1 MKYRKTTIP
10 TIVAAVLLI
19 AAVGAAFAS
28 SGAARPLSAQ
38 EALDQLR
45 AGVHRSA
52 DEISFAVPAGYPEPR
67 DWNILVAGRAEA
79 DGFGMSVHLFENENL
94 SHSWEAGRRYV
105 IPLDVHYT
113 DLLLNAFLPDG
124 QGGFLELNV
133 DLLGQ

>member
-1 MKYRKTTIP
+1 
-10 TIVAAVLLI
+10 
-19 AAVGAAFAS
+19 
-28 SGAARPLSAQ
+28 
-38 EALDQLR
+38 
-45 AGVHRSA
+45 
-52 DEISFAVPAGYPEPR
+52 
-67 DWNILVAGRAEA
+67 
-79 DGFGMSVHLFENENL
+79 MSVHLFETEKNL